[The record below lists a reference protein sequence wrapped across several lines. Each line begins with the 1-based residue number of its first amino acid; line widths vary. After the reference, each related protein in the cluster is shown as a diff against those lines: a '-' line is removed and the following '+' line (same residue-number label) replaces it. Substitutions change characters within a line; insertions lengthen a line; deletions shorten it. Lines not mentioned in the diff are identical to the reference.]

1 MIEYDAIF
9 NEIAEQAF
17 ESRLHGGSS
26 LYQIGRIPNIENLDY
41 DSVIRELD
49 EITRVLRS
57 EYEGEFYEAD
67 WGGDFDD
74 EN

>member
-1 MIEYDAIF
+1 MDYEILL

-17 ESRLHGGSS
+17 ESRLHGDSS

-41 DSVIRELD
+41 DSVIKELD

-57 EYEGEFYEAD
+57 EYEDEYHEIGWFE
-67 WGGDFDD
+67 DFED
-74 EN
+74 EY